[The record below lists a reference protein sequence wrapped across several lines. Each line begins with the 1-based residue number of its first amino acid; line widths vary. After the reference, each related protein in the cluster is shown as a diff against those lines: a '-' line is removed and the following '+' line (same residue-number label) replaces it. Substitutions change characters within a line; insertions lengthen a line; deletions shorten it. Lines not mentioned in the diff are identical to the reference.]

1 MDGVSRH
8 SWFRSARSPGVLL
21 VALILVLGVGGY
33 LLTSTTIRHDR
44 DEAAEQRAQIETV
57 HAQEVLGRA
66 RAYVGGLADV
76 LAREPEPGQARFAS
90 WAGATSASVGL
101 NDVLWVERVPAS
113 ERERYERVRGAP
125 ITRLTPSGKVTPVRA
140 ARSYLPATYTSQTR
154 PELRPGVD
162 VTGFPGLGAA
172 IRDRA
177 RIFAV
182 GASRPG
188 ALGAEPGFYLLQA
201 ASFARGP
208 GRGGYLVAFVP
219 RGWFSTTLGG
229 DPRRVAIS
237 EDGKTIEG
245 SLDSVEASADFEML
259 GRNWRIDVAREP
271 ATGLQ
276 STLPWLALAW
286 PFAIAG
292 IAFVIGRAITQRR
305 RAQREVER
313 IFEMSLDMICVAG
326 FDGRFMALNPAFE
339 RTLGY
344 PTEELLARP
353 FMDFVHPEDRPRTRD
368 VFAEILRGHEINQF
382 ENRYICKDG
391 SERWLQWSSRALPDE
406 RVVYATAR
414 DITESR
420 RITGEQAALRR
431 AATLVAQ
438 AVRLD
443 DVFSAVTQE
452 AGMLLGGDYAG
463 LARFDGDEVVTVA
476 VWAASG
482 SHPPVPPSWP
492 MQEGDPATTI
502 AERQEPARWDD
513 WTDVPGPIAE
523 FIRELGIESTVGCPI
538 VVEGELW
545 GALAVHSTRDVPL
558 PADADL
564 RINQFNDVVAMAIVN
579 ARARG
584 EVARLAQEQAALR
597 RVATLVARDAPQE
610 EVFSAIADSVAEL
623 FVTDDIS
630 MTRFEG
636 DRTRLV
642 VASSGRFGG
651 PFPVGSRQ
659 PLGGD
664 NAGTRV
670 FRTGK
675 PVRIDD
681 YESAT
686 GPIADAA
693 RSMRIK
699 CVVATPIVV
708 EGRLWGALIV
718 ATGGD
723 ETLPPE
729 TEERLGQF
737 TELMATAIANTESR
751 ARAERLG
758 DEQAGLRRV
767 ATLVAEGASPT
778 ELLNKVVE
786 ELASVLE
793 GADCSMLRDVGDD
806 TAIVVAVSGATLS
819 AGTPVGTRLPVE
831 GSGVIATVLR
841 EGRSV
846 RMHDNP
852 AATGAIA
859 ERGRAL
865 GIKSA
870 VGCPVVV
877 HGRIWGALGAAAYER
892 EGLPPDAER
901 RIAQFADLASTAI
914 ANADARGEVERL
926 AQEQAALRR
935 VATLVAE
942 GAEPAELFAAVT
954 REVARLFADVDP
966 ALVPSVIRFDP
977 GPEFVLVGAAKEELE
992 REVGS
997 RYGRKELFVSTR
1009 VLRDGASARV
1019 DAAELD
1025 EVGGPDA
1032 EFLRREGF
1040 LHQVGS
1046 PIVVEGRPWGAIT
1059 INSANALPPDAAE
1072 RLEKFTDL
1080 VATAIANTESRE
1092 ALAQLVEE
1100 QAALR
1105 RVATLA
1111 AEGGAP
1117 SAVLDAVVAEME
1129 TLLDADQV
1137 ALNRF
1142 EPGDEIIVLAHRGLD
1157 VERTPVGSRVST
1169 EGESVTATVRRTGR
1183 PARSEDYT
1191 TGQGALAELARET
1204 GLRSSVSAPITVEG
1218 ELWGLITASWKTEAP
1233 PPSDTEERMVKFA
1246 ALLDTAIANAEA
1258 RTEIERLADEQAA
1271 LRRVATLVAEGAL
1284 ATAVFDAVAAEMGRV
1299 LGADGVTLNRF
1310 ERGDEVT
1317 VLAHHGSDQQ
1327 TVPLGT
1333 RVSHRGENVTTMVR
1347 RSKRPARMEHRE
1359 GTHGPLG
1366 VLGDTSGVRASV
1378 AAPIIVE
1385 GRVWGAAMGNWRGEA
1400 LPPRD
1405 TEQRMA
1411 QFAGLLATA
1420 IANADSRDQLAA
1432 SRARLVTAADEA
1444 RRRLVR
1450 DLHDGAQQR
1459 LVHTIVSLKLAQR
1472 AFGGGDG
1479 KAELLVGEAL
1489 QHAERSNAELREL
1502 AHGILPT
1509 VLTRGGLRAGID
1521 AVVSRLDV
1529 PVRVEVPPDRFP
1541 VEIEASAYFI
1551 VAEALTNVMKHSHA
1565 TRAEVRV
1572 SVHDGTLH
1580 VEVQDDGIGGA
1591 DPAGHGL
1598 VGMADRVTALGGQLT
1613 LESPSG
1619 DGSLVAATLP
1629 LSSS

>member
-1 MDGVSRH
+1 MDGVSRY
-8 SWFRSARSPGVLL
+8 SWFRSARSSGVLL
-21 VALILVLGVGGY
+21 VALILLFGVSGY
-33 LLTSTTIRHDR
+33 VLTSTTIRHDR
-44 DEAAEQRAQIETV
+44 DEAAEQRAQVETV

-66 RAYVGGLADV
+66 RAYVGGLAEV

-113 ERERYERVRGAP
+113 GRERYERVRGVP
-125 ITRLTPSGKVTPVRA
+125 ITRLTRSGRIAPARE

-154 PELRPGVD
+154 PELHPGVD
-162 VTGFPGLGAA
+162 VSGFPGLGAA

-177 RIFAV
+177 SIFAV
-182 GASRPG
+182 GASKPG

-208 GRGGYLVAFVP
+208 GSGGYLVAFVP

-245 SLDSVEASADFEML
+245 SLDSVEASAGFEML

-271 ATGLQ
+271 PTGLQ

-292 IAFVIGRAITQRR
+292 IAVVIGRAITQRR

-313 IFEMSLDMICVAG
+313 IFEMSIDMICVG
-326 FDGRFMALNPAFE
+326 DFDGRFKAVNPAFE

-344 PTEELLARP
+344 STGELLARP
-353 FMDFVHPEDRPRTRD
+353 FVDFVHPDDRQRSSEI
-368 VFAEILRGHEINQF
+368 FAAVLSGHEINGF
-382 ENRYICKDG
+382 ENRYLCKDG
-391 SERWLQWSSRALPDE
+391 SERWLQWSARAVPHE
-406 RVVYATAR
+406 RVVHAIAR
-414 DITESR
+414 DVTESR

-431 AATLVAQ
+431 VATLVAQ
-438 AVRLD
+438 AVPLD
-443 DVFSAVTQE
+443 EIFNAVTQE
-452 AGMLLGGDYAG
+452 GGILLAGDYAG

-482 SHPPVPPSWP
+482 SHPPVPPSWK

-502 AERQEPARWDD
+502 AERQESARWED

-523 FIRELGIESTVGCPI
+523 FIRELGIQSTVGCPI

-558 PADADL
+558 PADADR
-564 RINQFNDVVAMAIVN
+564 RINQFNDLVAMAIVN

-597 RVATLVARDAPQE
+597 RVATLVARDAPQG
-610 EVFSAIADSVAEL
+610 EVFTAIADSIAEL
-623 FVTDDIS
+623 FGTDDIS
-630 MTRFEG
+630 MTRFEAE
-636 DRTRLV
+636 RTRLIL
-642 VASSGRFGG
+642 ASSGRFRE

-659 PLGGD
+659 PLTGD
-664 NAGTRV
+664 NAATRV

-681 YESAT
+681 YATAT
-686 GPIADAA
+686 GPIAETA
-693 RSMRIK
+693 RSIGIH

-708 EGRLWGALIV
+708 EGRPWGALTL

-729 TEERLGQF
+729 TEARLGQF
-737 TELMATAIANTESR
+737 TELMATAIANTEAQ
-751 ARAERLG
+751 ARAERL
-758 DEQAGLRRV
+758 
-767 ATLVAEGASPT
+767 
-778 ELLNKVVE
+778 
-786 ELASVLE
+786 
-793 GADCSMLRDVGDD
+793 
-806 TAIVVAVSGATLS
+806 
-819 AGTPVGTRLPVE
+819 
-831 GSGVIATVLR
+831 
-841 EGRSV
+841 
-846 RMHDNP
+846 
-852 AATGAIA
+852 AA
-859 ERGRAL
+859 
-865 GIKSA
+865 
-870 VGCPVVV
+870 
-877 HGRIWGALGAAAYER
+877 
-892 EGLPPDAER
+892 
-901 RIAQFADLASTAI
+901 
-914 ANADARGEVERL
+914 
-926 AQEQAALRR
+926 EQAALRR

-942 GAEPAELFAAVT
+942 GVEPAQLFAAVT

-966 ALVPSVIRFDP
+966 ALVPSVIRFDQ
-977 GPEFVLVGAAKEELE
+977 GPEFVLVGASKEELE

-997 RYGRKELFVSTR
+997 RYGPTELFVSTR
-1009 VLRDGASARV
+1009 VLRTGASARV
-1019 DAAELD
+1019 GAAELD
-1025 EVGGPDA
+1025 ELGGPDA
-1032 EFLRREGF
+1032 ELLRREGF
-1040 LHQVGS
+1040 LYQVGS
-1046 PIVVEGRPWGAIT
+1046 PIIVEGLPWGAIT
-1059 INSANALPPDAAE
+1059 INSANALPPDAGE
-1072 RLEKFTDL
+1072 RLEKFTEL

-1111 AEGGAP
+1111 AEGGSP
-1117 SAVLDAVVAEME
+1117 SAVLDAVVGEME

-1142 EPGDEIIVLAHRGLD
+1142 EPGDEILVLAHRGLD

-1169 EGESVTATVRRTGR
+1169 QGESVTATVRRTGR
-1183 PARSEDYT
+1183 PARIEDY
-1191 TGQGALAELARET
+1191 GSVKGAIAEIARET

-1218 ELWGLITASWKTEAP
+1218 QLWGLITASWKREALP
-1233 PPSDTEERMVKFA
+1233 PPDTEERMVKFA

-1258 RTEIERLADEQAA
+1258 RSEIERLAEEQAA
-1271 LRRVATLVAEGAL
+1271 LRRVATLVAEGVAP
-1284 ATAVFDAVAAEMGRV
+1284 TAVFDAVAAEMAR
-1299 LGADGVTLNRF
+1299 LLEADGVTLSRY
-1310 ERGDEVT
+1310 EPDEHVT
-1317 VLAHHGSDQQ
+1317 VVAHRGANAAR
-1327 TVPLGT
+1327 VPAGT
-1333 RVSHRGENVTTMVR
+1333 RVRHTGENVTSIVR
-1347 RSKRPARMEHRE
+1347 RTKRPARLEHYE
-1359 GTHGPLG
+1359 GLQAPIADLARD
-1366 VLGDTSGVRASV
+1366 LGVRASV
-1378 AAPIIVE
+1378 AAPITVY
-1385 GRVWGAAMGNWRGEA
+1385 GHLWGVTIANWQGEQT
-1400 LPPRD
+1400 PPAD
-1405 TEQRMA
+1405 TEERMTK
-1411 QFAGLLATA
+1411 FAGLLDTA

-1472 AFGGGDG
+1472 AFGEGDG

-1502 AHGILPT
+1502 AHGILPA
-1509 VLTRGGLRAGID
+1509 VLTRGGLRAGVD
-1521 AVVSRLDV
+1521 AVVSRVDV
-1529 PVRVEVPPDRFP
+1529 PVRVDVLPDRFP
-1541 VEIEASAYFI
+1541 LEIEASAYFI

-1565 TRAEVRV
+1565 TRAEVRAYV
-1572 SVHDGTLH
+1572 QDGMLY
-1580 VEVQDDGIGGA
+1580 VEVHDDGIGGA
-1591 DPAGHGL
+1591 DPTGHGL
-1598 VGMADRVTALGGQLT
+1598 VGMADRVTALGGRLT
-1613 LESPSG
+1613 VESPPG

>member
-1 MDGVSRH
+1 MDGVSRY
-8 SWFRSARSPGVLL
+8 SRFRSARSSGVLL

-33 LLTSTTIRHDR
+33 VLTSATIRDDR
-44 DEAAEQRAQIETV
+44 DDAANQRVQVEVV

-76 LAREPEPGQARFAS
+76 LSREPEPREARFAR

-113 ERERYERVRGAP
+113 ERERYERLRGVS
-125 ITRLTPSGKVTPVRA
+125 ITRLTPAGRIVPAQA
-140 ARSYLPATYTSQTR
+140 ARSYLPATHTSQTR

-162 VTGFPGLGAA
+162 VSGFPALAAA

-188 ALGAEPGFYLLQA
+188 ALGTEPGFYLLEA

-208 GRGGYLVAFVP
+208 GSRGYLVAFVP

-245 SLDSVEASADFEML
+245 SLDSVEASAGFEML

-271 ATGLQ
+271 PTGLQ

-286 PFAIAG
+286 PVAIAG
-292 IAFVIGRAITQRR
+292 IALVIGRAITQRR
-305 RAQREVER
+305 RAQREAER
-313 IFEMSLDMICVAG
+313 IFEMSLDMIAVG
-326 FDGRFMALNPAFE
+326 DFEGRFRAVNPAFE

-344 PTEELLARP
+344 SRDEFLGRP
-353 FMDFVHPEDRPRTRD
+353 FLDFVHPDDRQPSSEAFAD
-368 VFAEILRGHEINQF
+368 VLSGHELNQF
-382 ENRYICKDG
+382 ENRFLCKDG
-391 SERWLQWSSRALPDE
+391 SERWLQWSSRAVPHE
-406 RVVYATAR
+406 RVIHATAR
-414 DITESR
+414 DVTESR

-438 AVRLD
+438 AVPLD
-443 DVFSAVTQE
+443 EVFSAVTQE
-452 AGMLLGGDYAG
+452 AGTLIGGDYAG
-463 LARFDGDEVVTVA
+463 LARFDGNEVVTVA
-476 VWAASG
+476 AWAASG
-482 SHPPVPPSWP
+482 SHPPVPPSWQ

-502 AERQEPARWDD
+502 AERRESARWDD
-513 WTDVPGPIAE
+513 WTDVPGAIAE
-523 FIRELGIESTVGCPI
+523 FIRGLGVRSTVGCPI

-545 GALAVHSTRDVPL
+545 GALAVHSTSDVPL
-558 PADADL
+558 PADADR
-564 RINQFNDVVAMAIVN
+564 RINQFNDLVAMAIVN

-597 RVATLVARDAPQE
+597 RVATLVARDAPQGD
-610 EVFSAIADSVAEL
+610 VFSSIADSVAEL
-623 FVTDDIS
+623 FGTDDIS

-636 DRTRLV
+636 GHARLV
-642 VASSGRFGG
+642 VASSGRFRG

-670 FRTGK
+670 FRTGR

-681 YESAT
+681 YRTAT
-686 GPIADAA
+686 GPIADAT
-693 RSMRIK
+693 RSMRIQ

-751 ARAERLG
+751 ARAQRLG

-767 ATLVAEGASPT
+767 ATLVAEGASPA

-786 ELASVLE
+786 ELANVLD
-793 GADCSMLRDVGDD
+793 GADCSMFRDVGDG
-806 TAIVVAVSGATLS
+806 TAIVEAVSGATLS
-819 AGTPVGTRLPVE
+819 AGAPVGTRLPVE

-841 EGRSV
+841 EGRLV
-846 RMHDNP
+846 RMDDNR

-859 ERGRAL
+859 DRGRGL
-865 GIKSA
+865 GIQSA

-935 VATLVAE
+935 VATLVAQ
-942 GAEPAELFAAVT
+942 GVEPASLFAAVT

-1072 RLEKFTDL
+1072 RLEKFTEL
-1080 VATAIANTESRE
+1080 VATAIAKTESRE

-1111 AEGGAP
+1111 AEGGTP
-1117 SAVLDAVVAEME
+1117 SAVLDAVVGEME
-1129 TLLDADQV
+1129 ALLGADQV

-1142 EPGDEIIVLAHRGLD
+1142 EPGDEILVLAHRGLD

-1169 EGESVTATVRRTGR
+1169 EGENVTATVRRTGR
-1183 PARSEDYT
+1183 PARLEDYT
-1191 TGQGALAELARET
+1191 SAPGAIAQLARET

-1218 ELWGLITASWKTEAP
+1218 HLWGVMTASWKREGSPPWNTE
-1233 PPSDTEERMVKFA
+1233 DRMVKFA
-1246 ALLDTAIANAEA
+1246 ALVDTAIANAEA
-1258 RTEIERLADEQAA
+1258 RTQIERLADEQTA
-1271 LRRVATLVAEGAL
+1271 LRRVATLVAEGAP
-1284 ATAVFDAVAAEMGRV
+1284 APAVFDAVAAEMAKL
-1299 LGADGVTLNRF
+1299 LGAHGVTLNRY
-1310 ERGDEVT
+1310 EAGDEVT
-1317 VLAHHGSDQQ
+1317 VLAHHGSDTQR
-1327 TVPLGT
+1327 VPLGT
-1333 RVSHRGENVTTMVR
+1333 RVSHRGENVATMVR

-1359 GTHGPLG
+1359 EMHGTMAKFVH
-1366 VLGDTSGVRASV
+1366 SGAVRASV
-1378 AAPIIVE
+1378 GAPIVVE
-1385 GRVWGAAMGNWRGEA
+1385 GRLWGVATANWRGEER
-1400 LPPRD
+1400 PPSD
-1405 TEQRMA
+1405 TEKRMV
-1411 QFAGLLATA
+1411 QFAALLDTA
-1420 IANADSRDQLAA
+1420 IANADSRAQLAA
-1432 SRARLVTAADEA
+1432 SRARLVTAGDDA
-1444 RRRLVR
+1444 RRQLVR

-1472 AFGGGDG
+1472 AFGQGDG
-1479 KAELLVGEAL
+1479 KAETLVGEAL

-1502 AHGILPT
+1502 AHGILPA
-1509 VLTRGGLRAGID
+1509 VLTRGGLRAGVD
-1521 AVVSRLDV
+1521 AVVSRLDL
-1529 PVRVEVPPDRFP
+1529 PVQVDVPPDRFP
-1541 VEIEASAYFI
+1541 SETEASAYFI

-1565 TRAEVRV
+1565 TRAQVRA
-1572 SVHDGTLH
+1572 SVDDGMVR

-1591 DPAGHGL
+1591 DPDGHGL
-1598 VGMADRVTALGGQLT
+1598 VGMADRVTALGGRLT
-1613 LESPSG
+1613 VESPPG
-1619 DGSLVAATLP
+1619 NGTLVAATLP
-1629 LSSS
+1629 LSGT